1 MESYYLFHYL
11 FSVLF
16 SIMIFSIFA
25 LSASI
30 GWSEGLVFN
39 AAILSTVSIPSTTLP
54 KTVYWLSKNCESL
67 VTIKNWDPALLGSA
81 GGRGGGSGSRKIN
94 QIIGFRIEDKNVKKI
109 YETNEKDLIELFE
122 IPYSAVAMDITL
134 SDGKQ
139 IVVQGVID
147 PDMITNYNN
156 IISS

>member
-1 MESYYLFHYL
+1 MNEL
-11 FSVLF
+11 
-16 SIMIFSIFA
+16 
-25 LSASI
+25 
-30 GWSEGLVFN
+30 
-39 AAILSTVSIPSTTLP
+39 
-54 KTVYWLSKNCESL
+54 ESL
-67 VTIKNWDPALLGSA
+67 LLNHQRKLLVTYKELDLADISSFNQIFILLIEESKGSA

-139 IVVQGVID
+139 IVVQGIID

>member
-1 MESYYLFHYL
+1 MNELES
-11 FSVLF
+11 
-16 SIMIFSIFA
+16 
-25 LSASI
+25 
-30 GWSEGLVFN
+30 
-39 AAILSTVSIPSTTLP
+39 ILLNHQR
-54 KTVYWLSKNCESL
+54 KLL
-67 VTIKNWDPALLGSA
+67 VTYKELDLADISSFNQIFILLIEESKGSA

>member
-1 MESYYLFHYL
+1 MNEL
-11 FSVLF
+11 
-16 SIMIFSIFA
+16 
-25 LSASI
+25 
-30 GWSEGLVFN
+30 
-39 AAILSTVSIPSTTLP
+39 
-54 KTVYWLSKNCESL
+54 ESL
-67 VTIKNWDPALLGSA
+67 LLNHQRKLLVTYKELDLADISSLNQIFILLIEESKGSA

>member
-1 MESYYLFHYL
+1 MNEL
-11 FSVLF
+11 
-16 SIMIFSIFA
+16 
-25 LSASI
+25 
-30 GWSEGLVFN
+30 
-39 AAILSTVSIPSTTLP
+39 
-54 KTVYWLSKNCESL
+54 ESL
-67 VTIKNWDPALLGSA
+67 LLNHQRKLLVTYKELDLSDISSFNQIFILLVEESKGSA

>member
-1 MESYYLFHYL
+1 MNEL
-11 FSVLF
+11 
-16 SIMIFSIFA
+16 
-25 LSASI
+25 
-30 GWSEGLVFN
+30 
-39 AAILSTVSIPSTTLP
+39 
-54 KTVYWLSKNCESL
+54 ESL
-67 VTIKNWDPALLGSA
+67 LLNHQRKLLVTYKELDLADISSFNQIFILLIEESKGSA

-156 IISS
+156 IIST

>member
-1 MESYYLFHYL
+1 MNEL
-11 FSVLF
+11 
-16 SIMIFSIFA
+16 
-25 LSASI
+25 
-30 GWSEGLVFN
+30 
-39 AAILSTVSIPSTTLP
+39 
-54 KTVYWLSKNCESL
+54 ESL
-67 VTIKNWDPALLGSA
+67 LLNHQRKLVVTYKEIELADISSFNQIFILLIEESKGSA

>member
-1 MESYYLFHYL
+1 MNEL
-11 FSVLF
+11 
-16 SIMIFSIFA
+16 
-25 LSASI
+25 
-30 GWSEGLVFN
+30 
-39 AAILSTVSIPSTTLP
+39 
-54 KTVYWLSKNCESL
+54 ESL
-67 VTIKNWDPALLGSA
+67 LLNHQRKLLVTYKELDLADISSFNQIFILLIEESKGSA

-109 YETNEKDLIELFE
+109 YETNEKELIELFE

>member
-1 MESYYLFHYL
+1 MNEL
-11 FSVLF
+11 
-16 SIMIFSIFA
+16 
-25 LSASI
+25 
-30 GWSEGLVFN
+30 
-39 AAILSTVSIPSTTLP
+39 
-54 KTVYWLSKNCESL
+54 ESL
-67 VTIKNWDPALLGSA
+67 LLNHQRKLLVTYKELDLADISSFNQIFILLIEESKGSA

-94 QIIGFRIEDKNVKKI
+94 QIIGFRIKDNNVKKI

>member
-1 MESYYLFHYL
+1 MNELE
-11 FSVLF
+11 SVL
-16 SIMIFSIFA
+16 
-25 LSASI
+25 LNHQRK
-30 GWSEGLVFN
+30 L
-39 AAILSTVSIPSTTLP
+39 
-54 KTVYWLSKNCESL
+54 L
-67 VTIKNWDPALLGSA
+67 VTYKELDLADISSFNQIFILLIEESKGSA

-109 YETNEKDLIELFE
+109 YETSEKDLIELFE

>member
-1 MESYYLFHYL
+1 MNEL
-11 FSVLF
+11 
-16 SIMIFSIFA
+16 
-25 LSASI
+25 
-30 GWSEGLVFN
+30 
-39 AAILSTVSIPSTTLP
+39 
-54 KTVYWLSKNCESL
+54 ESL
-67 VTIKNWDPALLGSA
+67 LLNHQRKLLVTYKELDLADISSFNQIFILLIEESKGSA

-109 YETNEKDLIELFE
+109 YETKEKEIIELFE

>member
-1 MESYYLFHYL
+1 MNELES
-11 FSVLF
+11 
-16 SIMIFSIFA
+16 
-25 LSASI
+25 
-30 GWSEGLVFN
+30 
-39 AAILSTVSIPSTTLP
+39 ILLNHQR
-54 KTVYWLSKNCESL
+54 KLL
-67 VTIKNWDPALLGSA
+67 VTYKELDLADISSFNQIFILLIEESKGSA
-81 GGRGGGSGSRKIN
+81 GGRGGGSGYRKID
-94 QIIGFRIEDKNVKKI
+94 QIIGFRIENKNVKKI
-109 YETNEKDLIELFE
+109 YETKEKDLIELFE

>member
-1 MESYYLFHYL
+1 MNEL
-11 FSVLF
+11 
-16 SIMIFSIFA
+16 
-25 LSASI
+25 
-30 GWSEGLVFN
+30 
-39 AAILSTVSIPSTTLP
+39 
-54 KTVYWLSKNCESL
+54 ESL
-67 VTIKNWDPALLGSA
+67 VVNHQRKLLVTYKELDLADISSFNQIFILLIEESKGSA

-139 IVVQGVID
+139 IVVQGIID

>member
-1 MESYYLFHYL
+1 MNEL
-11 FSVLF
+11 
-16 SIMIFSIFA
+16 
-25 LSASI
+25 
-30 GWSEGLVFN
+30 
-39 AAILSTVSIPSTTLP
+39 
-54 KTVYWLSKNCESL
+54 ESL
-67 VTIKNWDPALLGSA
+67 LLNHQRKLLVTYKELDLADISSFNQIFILLIEESKGSA

-156 IISS
+156 IITS

>member
-1 MESYYLFHYL
+1 MNEL
-11 FSVLF
+11 
-16 SIMIFSIFA
+16 
-25 LSASI
+25 
-30 GWSEGLVFN
+30 
-39 AAILSTVSIPSTTLP
+39 
-54 KTVYWLSKNCESL
+54 ESL
-67 VTIKNWDPALLGSA
+67 LLNHQRKLLVTYKELDLADISSFNQIFILLIEESKGSA

-94 QIIGFRIEDKNVKKI
+94 QIIGFRIKDKNVKKI

>member
-1 MESYYLFHYL
+1 MNELES
-11 FSVLF
+11 
-16 SIMIFSIFA
+16 
-25 LSASI
+25 
-30 GWSEGLVFN
+30 
-39 AAILSTVSIPSTTLP
+39 ILLNHQR
-54 KTVYWLSKNCESL
+54 KLL
-67 VTIKNWDPALLGSA
+67 VTYKELDLADISSFNQIFILLIEESKGSA

-94 QIIGFRIEDKNVKKI
+94 QIIGFRIENKNVKKF
-109 YETNEKDLIELFE
+109 YETKEKDLIELFE

-139 IVVQGVID
+139 IVVQGIID

>member
-1 MESYYLFHYL
+1 MNEL
-11 FSVLF
+11 
-16 SIMIFSIFA
+16 
-25 LSASI
+25 
-30 GWSEGLVFN
+30 
-39 AAILSTVSIPSTTLP
+39 
-54 KTVYWLSKNCESL
+54 ESL
-67 VTIKNWDPALLGSA
+67 LLNHQRKLLVTYKELDLADTSSFNQIFILLIEESKGSA

-109 YETNEKDLIELFE
+109 YDTNEKDLIELFE

>member
-1 MESYYLFHYL
+1 MNELES
-11 FSVLF
+11 
-16 SIMIFSIFA
+16 
-25 LSASI
+25 
-30 GWSEGLVFN
+30 
-39 AAILSTVSIPSTTLP
+39 ILLNHQR
-54 KTVYWLSKNCESL
+54 KLL
-67 VTIKNWDPALLGSA
+67 VTYKELDLADISSFNQIFILLIEESKGSA

-156 IISS
+156 IISF

>member
-1 MESYYLFHYL
+1 MNEL
-11 FSVLF
+11 
-16 SIMIFSIFA
+16 
-25 LSASI
+25 
-30 GWSEGLVFN
+30 
-39 AAILSTVSIPSTTLP
+39 
-54 KTVYWLSKNCESL
+54 ESL
-67 VTIKNWDPALLGSA
+67 LLNHQRKLLVTYKELDLADISSFNQIFILLIEESKGSA

-139 IVVQGVID
+139 IVVQGVVD

>member
-1 MESYYLFHYL
+1 MNEL
-11 FSVLF
+11 
-16 SIMIFSIFA
+16 
-25 LSASI
+25 
-30 GWSEGLVFN
+30 
-39 AAILSTVSIPSTTLP
+39 
-54 KTVYWLSKNCESL
+54 ESL
-67 VTIKNWDPALLGSA
+67 LLNHQRKLLVTYKELDLADISSFNQIFILLIEESKGSA

-94 QIIGFRIEDKNVKKI
+94 QIIGFKIEDKNVKKI

-139 IVVQGVID
+139 IVVQGIID